1 MNKKRSVI
9 TALVVTG
16 LIATSTTSAFAHDGK
31 GKWGRGQHGGGAVNS
46 LVTAGTITQS
56 QADTFSAEMKTKL
69 DAKFATKLNTV
80 LSDLVSKSS
89 ITQAKADSIKSASTS
104 KRGLR
109 QLIRAGTVTSV
120 EANLIRDGLRALP
133 KEDVTTI
140 RDQVLSNLVSN
151 NTITQAQADA
161 IKAAKQ
167 SWVKKLGRHRGADL
181 GTAQTA
187 ALTF

>member
-109 QLIRAGTVTSV
+109 QLVRAGTVTSG

-133 KEDVTTI
+133 KEDVPPALPLVPVVTMAAPPKPIVTATVAASLS
-140 RDQVLSNLVSN
+140 VLIILS
-151 NTITQAQADA
+151 
-161 IKAAKQ
+161 
-167 SWVKKLGRHRGADL
+167 
-181 GTAQTA
+181 
-187 ALTF
+187 

>member
-16 LIATSTTSAFAHDGK
+16 LVATSATSAFAHDGK

-46 LVTAGTITQS
+46 LVTAGTITQA
-56 QADTFSAEMKTKL
+56 QADTFSAAMKTKL

-80 LSDLVSKSS
+80 LTDLVSKSS
-89 ITQAKADSIKSASTS
+89 ITKAKADSIKSASSS

-109 QLIRAGTVTSV
+109 DLVRAGTVTSV

-133 KEDVTTI
+133 REDVTII
-140 RDQVLSNLVSN
+140 RDQVLSTLVSN
-151 NTITQAQADA
+151 NTITQVQADA

-167 SWVKKLGRHRGADL
+167 SWVKKLGSHRGADL

-187 ALTF
+187 SLTF